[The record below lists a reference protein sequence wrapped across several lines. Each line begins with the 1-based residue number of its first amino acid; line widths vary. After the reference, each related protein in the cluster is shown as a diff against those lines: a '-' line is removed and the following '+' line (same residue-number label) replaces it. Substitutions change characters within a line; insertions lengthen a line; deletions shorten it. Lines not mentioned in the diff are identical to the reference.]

1 MKRRLINEYTSR
13 HVKIDGVMY
22 ELSRMIAPRVGSH
35 PEYREV
41 IARRWNGYQWTTVHR
56 WSTS

>member
-1 MKRRLINEYTSR
+1 MRM
-13 HVKIDGVMY
+13 VKINGVMY
-22 ELSRMIAPRVGSH
+22 ELSRMIDPKTKNH

-41 IARRWNGYQWTTVHR
+41 VARRWNGYQWTTVHR